1 MTGESLPLTVYIETC
16 YETRHGVLGMA
27 RTQTTIIKN
36 GFFRLAGVH
45 GNTRVTRG
53 GGRTDSKSV

>member
-53 GGRTDSKSV
+53 GGTN